1 MKVKP
6 FMSYNDFFLKVVNKT
21 AGYTALTQDEV
32 ILVTTGSSND
42 VTITLPTTVGRK
54 GKYYMIKKID
64 AGTNHVVIDGHSS
77 ETIDGATTL
86 TLNAQYD
93 VALIVSDGTNWQ
105 VITKTI
111 TAPPAG

>member
-32 ILVTTGSSND
+32 ILVTTGSEAN

-54 GKYYMIKKID
+54 GKYYIIKKID
-64 AGTNHVVIDGHSS
+64 AGTKSAVIDGHED
-77 ETIDGATTL
+77 ETIDGAATL
-86 TLNAQYD
+86 SLTAQYN

-105 VITKTI
+105 VITKTV
-111 TAPPAG
+111 G